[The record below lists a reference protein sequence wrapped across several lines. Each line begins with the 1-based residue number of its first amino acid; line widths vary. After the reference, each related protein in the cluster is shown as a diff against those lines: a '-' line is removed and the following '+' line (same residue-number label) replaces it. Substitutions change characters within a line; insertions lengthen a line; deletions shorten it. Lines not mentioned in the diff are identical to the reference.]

1 MANQNLFE
9 KYGIKEVADV
19 TFYRIERKN
28 EVYESQREISV
39 SSILKG
45 AITTQMVYPMDN
57 GKGADTG
64 FEAYVFSDADVLTHA
79 NYDCDDILGEDTE
92 AENTSVTYEW
102 KVLNYQSLTSP
113 SGATVVKN
121 GKITAG
127 KVPNPATLVKLNEVQ
142 SSEGDPDEEGNV
154 ETTFTVIVEYEAV
167 ENSSVFGSSS
177 THEYSY
183 AEQVLMLFA
192 KKQNLIKK
200 TGVRYQFTET
210 DIFENLEFNDEF
222 AEAPNSTEKVVVLG
236 LAGNFDAGSYLLDDV
251 TEAIKMLNSKTYK
264 AKAYDVT
271 YKNYAELVVD
281 DEMGY
286 FNPNFL
292 AETYKSDLKT
302 IEQAYAAEGTKLTN
316 PDPVLANAEMW
327 KENSGCLSINDA
339 IDALRKKK
347 KSLDQGAES
356 TLGKIKTIEGGYS
369 VSDDL
374 KMGATDVAGEYS
386 YSGSTVKSSYALDAV
401 LEALNSI
408 SALSNKEIEKLVVSD
423 NGQVS
428 NRAIYVS
435 VDNVDTA
442 ASAYIYLLRN
452 VDYKKLSIDEKGIFT
467 FTDRNGNTVY
477 YQDTIFAGVEYLAL
491 VIVGTMGLIFKVDRH
506 GTKKIEQIAWMV
518 NENGYITDKQAEKIV
533 DNGLIH
539 TVDVDVNDETFE
551 ATCTVSN
558 IKVRKIN
565 KTVNRYVPVLFL
577 DTLKVSTLEQTAE
590 QTAATGGKGNA
601 QLIIWDYGKEITL
614 TLQDALYSPASM
626 SAMLG
631 SYEGNDFTKGVKE
644 TKRIDRT
651 EKCVAKRSFIVPA
664 GNSKGVPSEGENTA
678 QAVYIDLNTMQ
689 PYQDGAPIAEG
700 EVYLK
705 WTRSVAY
712 GDNSLGNT
720 IEISAEKFPGT
731 YKVVGDTYARS
742 KATGEDQRFQFVIPQ
757 AKMSSEQT
765 ITLEA
770 EGDPTVFDMK
780 LTVLRP
786 DDGVMV
792 KLIQYDV
799 VENEE
804 ENDGSTMVKDTE
816 NLNLLD
822 DAEMFKVSAEGDDD
836 NEAIGATEY

>member
-45 AITTQMVYPMDN
+45 AITTQMVYPMEN

-64 FEAYVFSDADVLTHA
+64 FEAYVFTDADVLTHA
-79 NYDCDDILGEDTE
+79 NYDCDDVLGEDTE
-92 AENTSVTYEW
+92 AVNTKVTYEW
-102 KVLNYQSLTSP
+102 KVKNYQSLTNP
-113 SGATVVKN
+113 SGSTVVKN
-121 GKITAG
+121 GTVISGT
-127 KVPNPATLVKLNEVQ
+127 VPTPATLVKLNDVQ
-142 SSEGDPDEEGNV
+142 SSRGEEDDEGNV
-154 ETTFTVIVEYEAV
+154 ETTFTVEAEYETI
-167 ENSSVFGSSS
+167 ENSSVFGSDS

-183 AEQVLMLFA
+183 EEQVLMLFA

-286 FNPNFL
+286 FNPKFL
-292 AETYKSDLKT
+292 AENLTTEKT
-302 IEQAYAAEGTKLTN
+302 IDTAYGTGTYLKN
-316 PDPVLANAEMW
+316 PTDSVLVNAKMW
-327 KENSGCLSINDA
+327 KENTGCLSINDA
-339 IDALRKKK
+339 IDALRKKR

-356 TLGKIKTIEGGYS
+356 TLGKIKAIEGGYS
-369 VSDDL
+369 VSDKL
-374 KMGATDVAGEYS
+374 TMGTTDAAGIYN
-386 YSGSTVKSSYALDAV
+386 YSGSSVTSSYALDKV

-408 SALSNKEIEKLVVSD
+408 SALSSEEIDKLVVSD

-467 FTDRNGNTVY
+467 FTDRNGNTAY

-533 DNGLIH
+533 ANGLIH

-770 EGDPTVFDMK
+770 EGDPTVFDMT

>member
-79 NYDCDDILGEDTE
+79 NYDCDDILGKDTE

-127 KVPNPATLVKLNEVQ
+127 KVPNPATLVKLSEVQ
-142 SSEGDPDEEGNV
+142 SSKGDPDEEGNV
-154 ETTFTVIVEYEAV
+154 ETTFTVIAEYEAK
-167 ENSSVFGSSS
+167 ENSSVFGSNS

-302 IEQAYAAEGTKLTN
+302 IEQAYAAKGTKLTN
-316 PDPVLANAEMW
+316 PDPVLVNAEMW

-356 TLGKIKTIEGGYS
+356 TLGKIITKAGSEGLEEFS
-369 VSDDL
+369 QNVSD
-374 KMGATDVAGEYS
+374 
-386 YSGSTVKSSYALDAV
+386 
-401 LEALNSI
+401 
-408 SALSNKEIEKLVVSD
+408 
-423 NGQVS
+423 
-428 NRAIYVS
+428 
-435 VDNVDTA
+435 A
-442 ASAYIYLLRN
+442 ASRAAFENDLNQYMQVVYDKDAREQFASDWGGIVNAGLNEITSNAVNAENIKAGLFGF
-452 VDYKKLSIDEKGIFT
+452 LS
-467 FTDRNGNTVY
+467 
-477 YQDTIFAGVEYLAL
+477 
-491 VIVGTMGLIFKVDRH
+491 TMGGGISPGAFIQHAH
-506 GTKKIEQIAWMV
+506 GFGQE
-518 NENGYITDKQAEKIV
+518 
-533 DNGLIH
+533 
-539 TVDVDVNDETFE
+539 
-551 ATCTVSN
+551 
-558 IKVRKIN
+558 
-565 KTVNRYVPVLFL
+565 
-577 DTLKVSTLEQTAE
+577 
-590 QTAATGGKGNA
+590 
-601 QLIIWDYGKEITL
+601 
-614 TLQDALYSPASM
+614 
-626 SAMLG
+626 
-631 SYEGNDFTKGVKE
+631 
-644 TKRIDRT
+644 
-651 EKCVAKRSFIVPA
+651 
-664 GNSKGVPSEGENTA
+664 
-678 QAVYIDLNTMQ
+678 
-689 PYQDGAPIAEG
+689 
-700 EVYLK
+700 
-705 WTRSVAY
+705 
-712 GDNSLGNT
+712 
-720 IEISAEKFPGT
+720 
-731 YKVVGDTYARS
+731 
-742 KATGEDQRFQFVIPQ
+742 
-757 AKMSSEQT
+757 
-765 ITLEA
+765 
-770 EGDPTVFDMK
+770 
-780 LTVLRP
+780 
-786 DDGVMV
+786 
-792 KLIQYDV
+792 
-799 VENEE
+799 
-804 ENDGSTMVKDTE
+804 
-816 NLNLLD
+816 
-822 DAEMFKVSAEGDDD
+822 
-836 NEAIGATEY
+836 

>member
-45 AITTQMVYPMDN
+45 AITTQMVYPMDE

-64 FEAYVFSDADVLTHA
+64 FEAYVFADADILTHA
-79 NYDCDDILGEDTE
+79 NYDCDGTITK
-92 AENTSVTYEW
+92 N
-102 KVLNYQSLTSP
+102 
-113 SGATVVKN
+113 ATVTVTLTGSNDSTLTPSALIKKEGIKVTGDLTEIPN
-121 GKITAG
+121 GAAIAEGQSNEPITGTGDLGGPYSYNAEIEISYP
-127 KVPNPATLVKLNEVQ
+127 VDAT
-142 SSEGDPDEEGNV
+142 SSD
-154 ETTFTVIVEYEAV
+154 
-167 ENSSVFGSSS
+167 FG

-286 FNPNFL
+286 FNPKFL
-292 AETYKSDLKT
+292 AETYRSDLKI

-316 PDPVLANAEMW
+316 PDSVLANAEMW
-327 KENSGCLSINDA
+327 KENTECLSINDA

-356 TLGKIKTIEGGYS
+356 TLGKIKSISGGYS
-369 VSDDL
+369 VSADL
-374 KMGATDVAGEYS
+374 KMGETDFEGDYTFKGTDISPEPQS
-386 YSGSTVKSSYALDAV
+386 KYALDKV

-408 SALSNKEIEKLVVSD
+408 SAISTSDIASLVVED
-423 NGQVS
+423 DGQVS

-435 VDNVDTA
+435 VNNVDTA

-467 FTDRNGNTVY
+467 FTDRNGNTAY

-491 VIVGTMGLIFKVDRH
+491 VIIGTKGLIFKVDRH

-551 ATCTVSN
+551 ATCAVSS

-664 GNSKGVPSEGENTA
+664 GNSKGVPSEGDNTA

-770 EGDPTVFDMK
+770 EGDPTVFDMT

>member
-45 AITTQMVYPMDN
+45 AITTQMVYPMDE

-64 FEAYVFSDADVLTHA
+64 FEAYVFTDADVLTHA
-79 NYDCDDILGEDTE
+79 NYDCDDVLGEDTE
-92 AENTSVTYEW
+92 TENTSVTYEW

-113 SGATVVKN
+113 SGSTVVKN

-127 KVPNPATLVKLNEVQ
+127 KVPNPATLVKLGEVQ
-142 SSEGDPDEEGNV
+142 SSEGDPDGEGNV
-154 ETTFTVIVEYEAV
+154 ETTFTVIAEYEAT
-167 ENSSVFGSSS
+167 ENSSVFGSNS

-316 PDPVLANAEMW
+316 PDPILVNAEMW

-356 TLGKIKTIEGGYS
+356 TFGKIKAIEGGYS
-369 VSDDL
+369 VNDKL
-374 KMGATDVAGEYS
+374 TMGTTDAAGIYS

-408 SALSNKEIEKLVVSD
+408 SALSSSEIEKLVVSD

-491 VIVGTMGLIFKVDRH
+491 VIIGTMGLIFKVDRH

-770 EGDPTVFDMK
+770 EGDPTVFDMT